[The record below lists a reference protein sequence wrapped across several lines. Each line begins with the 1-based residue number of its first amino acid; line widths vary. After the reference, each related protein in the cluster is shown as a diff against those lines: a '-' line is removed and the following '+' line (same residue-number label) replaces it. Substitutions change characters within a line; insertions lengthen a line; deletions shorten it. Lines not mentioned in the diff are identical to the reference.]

1 MTQVFQVE
9 LSGLV
14 RTPQVLFAQ
23 QNAFDHNTGWGGAG
37 WAPNGGYYVGGECG
51 QESTGLYWTCFDG
64 TSPIMSNR
72 P

>member
-9 LSGLV
+9 TIRV
-14 RTPQVLFAQ
+14 RTAQVLFAQ

-51 QESTGLYWTCFDG
+51 QEWTCFDG
-64 TSPIMSNR
+64 TRWN
-72 P
+72 